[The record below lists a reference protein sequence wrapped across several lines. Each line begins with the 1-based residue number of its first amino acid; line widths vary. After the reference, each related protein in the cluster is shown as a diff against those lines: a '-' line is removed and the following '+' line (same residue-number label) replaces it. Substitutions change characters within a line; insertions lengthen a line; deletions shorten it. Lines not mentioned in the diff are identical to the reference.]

1 MKEST
6 FAESRPASA
15 ITAQILRPN
24 LSLANSSLGIITL
37 LSTTLAALVSS
48 KMGNSD
54 KASERTKL
62 R

>member
-1 MKEST
+1 MAINDALLLINEKE
-6 FAESRPASA
+6 
-15 ITAQILRPN
+15 IK
-24 LSLANSSLGIITL
+24 

-54 KASERTKL
+54 KASERTKF